1 MKHPV
6 VIFLIRNFGCIV
18 ILCLGYKRNAFSNIW
33 VIVLWSVL
41 TCTPFFF
48 FFFSAI
54 VLNNENSSIHIDAVI
69 DPLSPSGQKLSS
81 ILRVLWKYI
90 QPSMRIVLNP
100 LVRHSFPLVYVST
113 LYAFVFVLQ
122 SATSVFFL
130 STFFIAV

>member
-1 MKHPV
+1 M
-6 VIFLIRNFGCIV
+6 
-18 ILCLGYKRNAFSNIW
+18 
-33 VIVLWSVL
+33 L

-113 LYAFVFVLQ
+113 HYAFVFVLQ